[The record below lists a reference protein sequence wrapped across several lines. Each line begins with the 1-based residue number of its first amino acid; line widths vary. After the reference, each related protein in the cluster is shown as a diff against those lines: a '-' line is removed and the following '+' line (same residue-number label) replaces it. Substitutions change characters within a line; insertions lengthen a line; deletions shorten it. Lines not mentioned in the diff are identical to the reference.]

1 MKVKADDFSKA
12 LNDIL
17 VNYNNEVKQVLKR
30 NVDKSMAKLVKT
42 SKDKAPERTG
52 KFKKHITSKV
62 TNATATG
69 YTKTWY
75 VSGGQHRLT
84 HLLEKGHQLRQGGRK
99 VGNTKGSFFLSR
111 SIDDVIPEFIK
122 NIEKDLK
129 Q

>member
-1 MKVKADDFSKA
+1 MKIKSDDFSKA
-12 LNDIL
+12 LNDVLI
-17 VNYNNEVKQVLKR
+17 NYSGEINRVIKR

-42 SKDKAPERTG
+42 SKEKANERTG

-84 HLLEKGHQLRQGGRK
+84 HLLEKGHALRNGG
-99 VGNTKGSFFLSR
+99 VTKGSLFLSR
-111 SIDDVIPEFIK
+111 SIEEVIPEFVK

>member
-1 MKVKADDFSKA
+1 MKIKSDDFSKA
-12 LNDIL
+12 LNDVLI
-17 VNYNNEVKQVLKR
+17 NYSGEINRIVKR
-30 NVDKSMAKLVKT
+30 NVDKSMSKLVKT
-42 SKDKAPERTG
+42 SKEKANERTG

-84 HLLEKGHQLRQGGRK
+84 HLLEKGHALRNGGR
-99 VGNTKGSFFLSR
+99 TKGSLFLSR
-111 SIDDVIPEFIK
+111 SIEEVIPEFVK